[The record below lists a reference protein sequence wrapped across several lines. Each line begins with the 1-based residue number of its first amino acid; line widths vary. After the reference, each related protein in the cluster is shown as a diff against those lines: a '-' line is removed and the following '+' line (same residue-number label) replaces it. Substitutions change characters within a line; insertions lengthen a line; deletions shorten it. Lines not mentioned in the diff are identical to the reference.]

1 MTHYYVSLA
10 LSCCGKQ
17 GEKSLTSAPSPHFF
31 FFFWLALL
39 TSSPS
44 PPSLRPPRTCSP
56 SFSSGLLSSLLLLLL
71 LLCVLLE
78 LALLLFLASCFRAAL
93 LRLVGRL
100 VCLLRHLPRGVLELL
115 GHCLD
120 LLSIVS

>member
-1 MTHYYVSLA
+1 MARYYVSLA

-56 SFSSGLLSSLLLLLL
+56 SSPRFLLPCCPLAIGRRT
-71 LLCVLLE
+71 LE
-78 LALLLFLASCFRAAL
+78 PASFQ
-93 LRLVGRL
+93 
-100 VCLLRHLPRGVLELL
+100 HE
-115 GHCLD
+115 
-120 LLSIVS
+120 SIECSFIQGNSIMRCGSPIE